1 MHVPYVRIGKGNREI
16 YHFLSVEPSS
26 IMGFMFQRN
35 LKNLPILKGLD
46 HKSVNLI
53 LPLLD
58 PCTFPDQHKVF
69 QQDTVASHFF
79 ILLEGEV
86 VVKYKPYDGEELAIA
101 RICPEDVFG
110 WSAALGRPKY
120 TSSAYTSTPCV
131 AVRIQ
136 VQQLQKFC
144 ESNPQL
150 GMILLERLASGI
162 AYRLRSTYDEVLALL
177 TRGLD
182 FVPEK

>member
-1 MHVPYVRIGKGNREI
+1 MRIDKGNREI
-16 YHFLSVEPSS
+16 FHLLPVEPSS

-35 LKNLPILKGLD
+35 LQHLAILKGLD
-46 HKSVNLI
+46 QRSVNLI

-58 PCTFPDQHKVF
+58 PCAYPVNYKVF

-79 ILLEGEV
+79 LLLEGEV
-86 VVKYKPYDGEELAIA
+86 EVKYKPYDGDELVIA
-101 RICPEDVFG
+101 KICPQDVFG

-120 TSSAYTSTPCV
+120 TSSAYTLSPCS

-136 VQQLQKFC
+136 VQQLQEFC
-144 ESNPQL
+144 VSHPQL

-162 AYRLRSTYDEVLALL
+162 ANRLRSTYDEVLALL